1 MLLKTSHVSKS
12 YTPTLRLLF
21 ELTDARC
28 TFQLY
33 SYSPPIPDKTV
44 TSATDV
50 CPRDFTD
57 LPSSSSKPEPC
68 SFSPLLLRS
77 GLHNSAVLHKNYKMK
92 ALILVGGFGTRLRP
106 LTLTLPKPLV
116 EFANKPMIQHQVEA
130 LAAAGVTDI
139 VLAVNYRPDVMAT
152 ALKKYEE
159 QYNVKITFSIEAEPL
174 GTAGPLKL
182 AEKVL
187 GKDDTPFFV
196 LNADVTCEYPFKEL
210 AKFHKSH
217 GDEGTIVVTKVEEP
231 SKYGVIV
238 HKPNHPSRIDRFVE
252 KPVEFVGNRI
262 NAGIYILN
270 PSVLK
275 RIELRPTSIE
285 QETFPA
291 MVEDGQVHSFDLEGF
306 WMDVGQPKDFLS
318 GTCLYLSS
326 LAKNHPKMLVPT
338 SEPYVY
344 GGNVLVDPTAK
355 IGKNCRIGPNVT
367 IGPGVVVGDGVR
379 LQRCVLLQNSKVKD
393 HAWVKSTI
401 VGWNSTVGRWARLE
415 NVTVLGDDVTIGDE
429 IYVNGGSV
437 LPHKSI
443 KQNVDVP
450 AIIM

>member
-1 MLLKTSHVSKS
+1 M
-12 YTPTLRLLF
+12 
-21 ELTDARC
+21 
-28 TFQLY
+28 
-33 SYSPPIPDKTV
+33 
-44 TSATDV
+44 
-50 CPRDFTD
+50 
-57 LPSSSSKPEPC
+57 
-68 SFSPLLLRS
+68 
-77 GLHNSAVLHKNYKMK
+77 GMK

-116 EFANKPMIQHQVEA
+116 EFGNRPMIVHQIEA
-130 LAAAGVTDI
+130 LAHAGVTDI
-139 VLAVNYRPDVMAT
+139 VLAVNYRPEIMT
-152 ALKKYEE
+152 KALEKYSAE
-159 QYNVKITFSIEAEPL
+159 YNVNITFSVETEPL

-187 GKDDTPFFV
+187 GKDDKPFFV
-196 LNADVTCEYPFKEL
+196 LNSDVICDFPFNEL
-210 AKFHKSH
+210 AKFHESH
-217 GDEGTIVVTKVEEP
+217 GQEGTIVVTKVEEP

-238 HKPNHPSRIDRFVE
+238 HKPDHPSRIDRFVE

-291 MVEDGQVHSFDLEGF
+291 IVKDGQLHSFDLEGF

-326 LAKNHPKMLVPT
+326 LTKQGSKLLSHPGQAT
-338 SEPYVY
+338 PYIHS
-344 GGNVLVDPTAK
+344 GNVLIDPSAK
-355 IGKNCRIGPNVT
+355 IGKNCKIGPNVV
-367 IGPGVVVGDGVR
+367 IGPNVEIGDGVR
-379 LQRCVLLQNSKVKD
+379 LQRCVLLQGSKVKE

-401 VGWNSTVGRWARLE
+401 VGWNSTIGRWARLE
-415 NVTVLGDDVTIGDE
+415 NVSVLGDDVTIGDE
-429 IYVNGGSV
+429 IYCNGASV

-443 KQNVDVP
+443 KANVDVP